1 MSGQNLLRTA
11 LLGSVGLNLFLLG
24 VLVPGWLGHNRM
36 PAGMHASPGPMGPGP
51 LRDLMLLRQAI
62 DDLPPA
68 DSEILRS
75 LLDKGQGQFAKV
87 GDDVREQFQAMI
99 ELIKADPL
107 DSKALLAEFDKLA
120 AKRDAFDRERVTEV
134 VAALSKMSPEGRRK
148 LAESRFSRRIVEGG
162 PVGGP
167 EGGPPPGEM
176 GPRPGGIPFD
186 RDRMVNP
193 PPPDDAE
200 GAPEAAGPKQ
210 P

>member
-1 MSGQNLLRTA
+1 MSSQNLLRTA

-36 PAGMHASPGPMGPGP
+36 SAGMYAAPGPGPMGPGP
-51 LRDLMLLRQAI
+51 ARDLMLLRQAAQ
-62 DDLPPA
+62 DLPPA
-68 DSEILRS
+68 DAEILRD
-75 LLDKGQGQFAKV
+75 LLDKGQGQFSKV
-87 GDDVREQFQAMI
+87 GNDVRGQFEAML

-134 VAALSKMSPEGRRK
+134 VDALSKMSAEGRRK

-162 PVGGP
+162 PGGP
-167 EGGPPPGEM
+167 EGGPPGQM

-193 PPPDDAE
+193 PPPGDAE
-200 GAPEAAGPKQ
+200 GPPEADGPKQ